1 MVMNSIEE
9 LLTAVTHAAD
19 TQEGVTAPA
28 TTQPTPASEP
38 DAAME
43 EIASASA
50 QLHAVV
56 QRIRAQFLRLADIEI
71 RKAMDLALGSALSLP
86 PTAAPAP
93 AHLARVSPPAP
104 PAPTTVAEP
113 EPAVAAEALDAPVPD
128 AAAADAPA
136 GMMEGTVRLLVF
148 ANGNMRRVIQFV
160 DELTQRPQFRMLR
173 MAGSPS
179 QQGAVVSVALREPV
193 AFVDVLTSMG
203 MVASVEE
210 TADPSVP
217 GDGPLLT
224 VQLRPV

>member
-1 MVMNSIEE
+1 MVMNAIEE
-9 LLTAVTHAAD
+9 LLTAVTSAAD
-19 TQEGVTAPA
+19 AQEGAATQVAPA
-28 TTQPTPASEP
+28 PRAVDPYGEAL
-38 DAAME
+38 E

-56 QRIRAQFLRLADIEI
+56 QRIRAQFMRLADIEI
-71 RKAMDLALGSALSLP
+71 RKALDLALGAALSMP
-86 PTAAPAP
+86 APAAPAVHARP
-93 AHLARVSPPAP
+93 APVAP
-104 PAPTTVAEP
+104 PAPAVHAAPEPVAEVSDEEEGSP
-113 EPAVAAEALDAPVPD
+113 SPANN
-128 AAAADAPA
+128 
-136 GMMEGTVRLLVF
+136 MQGTVRLLVF

-160 DELTQRPQFRMLR
+160 DELTQRPQFRMMR

-193 AFVDVLTSMG
+193 AFMDVLTAMG

-210 TADPSVP
+210 TTDPSVP